1 MMMMVV
7 VFIAVP
13 LLSWQ
18 GVPPRVTGAITRP
31 LRPAGRP
38 QPAVRLE
45 KTAPMC
51 YIVS

>member
-18 GVPPRVTGAITRP
+18 GVPPRATGAITRP
-31 LRPAGRP
+31 LRPAGRLRR
-38 QPAVRLE
+38 AVRLE
-45 KTAPMC
+45 NRAPTC
-51 YIVS
+51 YIRC

>member
-18 GVPPRVTGAITRP
+18 GVPPARHECNNTAIAADRAVATGRATGKSGSDM
-31 LRPAGRP
+31 L
-38 QPAVRLE
+38 
-45 KTAPMC
+45 
-51 YIVS
+51 Y